1 MRALEEVLFFIV
13 ASYNSLTRGTCIACM
28 HARVQNLPKFWQ
40 LNYAITQYIMYI
52 LTPWNHFHFR
62 PIMELK
68 HSPKIRDYKN
78 LKPIDENDVNSSQPG
93 WSSCPEEDQKI
104 HLEAREIRTNSWWAS
119 PRLRSYHNQLKFSLR
134 YLNIYML
141 WLSTIFNIILPI
153 VSLVL
158 LNTFITR
165 SKLINIFIACFTFI
179 VKLNMFSTEVFQLF
193 LSPREKVKR
202 TQTNLQT
209 FSKDTMYATTYEGIL
224 DHHNK
229 WPKDWQWALFLEKC
243 TEVIFAWEHSFLFKL
258 PPHHC
263 PVCPHQDDRAALG
276 EPGPNPDSSNPQH
289 KCSRLN
295 GQDKYITKRGG
306 I

>member
-1 MRALEEVLFFIV
+1 M
-13 ASYNSLTRGTCIACM
+13 
-28 HARVQNLPKFWQ
+28 
-40 LNYAITQYIMYI
+40 
-52 LTPWNHFHFR
+52 
-62 PIMELK
+62 
-68 HSPKIRDYKN
+68 
-78 LKPIDENDVNSSQPG
+78 
-93 WSSCPEEDQKI
+93 
-104 HLEAREIRTNSWWAS
+104 
-119 PRLRSYHNQLKFSLR
+119 R

-229 WPKDWQWALFLEKC
+229 
-243 TEVIFAWEHSFLFKL
+243 
-258 PPHHC
+258 
-263 PVCPHQDDRAALG
+263 
-276 EPGPNPDSSNPQH
+276 
-289 KCSRLN
+289 
-295 GQDKYITKRGG
+295 
-306 I
+306 